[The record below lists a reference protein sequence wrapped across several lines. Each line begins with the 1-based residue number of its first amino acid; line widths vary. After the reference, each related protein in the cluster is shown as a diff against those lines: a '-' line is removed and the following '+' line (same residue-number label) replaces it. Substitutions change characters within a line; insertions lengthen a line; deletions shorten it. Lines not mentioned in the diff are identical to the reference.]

1 MYISLNQWK
10 KLIYKIME
18 VSQYSYIILDLSENV
33 QELFELLKICNKVY
47 TIVKDD
53 LIAQC
58 KINQYEQLLHIYQCE
73 EVIDKTNKCKLPLF
87 SKIPS
92 DIEYYTKGDL
102 ADYIEN
108 VIRNDLE
115 DCYV

>member
-1 MYISLNQWK
+1 M
-10 KLIYKIME
+10 
-18 VSQYSYIILDLSENV
+18 
-33 QELFELLKICNKVY
+33 QELFEVLKICNKIY
-47 TIVKDD
+47 TIVKDN
-53 LIAQC
+53 LRAKC
-58 KINQYEQLLHIYQCE
+58 KIKQYEQLLHIYQYK
-73 EVIDKTNKCKLPLF
+73 EVIDNTNKCKLPIF